1 MTKNIPSQLM
11 DGTKDMKLI
20 DNSSFDQSSSSNDY
34 ERENV
39 WHEQEGLSIQEQFKE
54 IPAFSSSI
62 HDLFEDLNAQ

>member
-39 WHEQEGLSIQEQFKE
+39 
-54 IPAFSSSI
+54 
-62 HDLFEDLNAQ
+62 